1 MRKIM
6 KSKTILFPAIFILI
20 SACTSV
26 PPNDPQIQLDSRI
39 NNAMNKWEIP
49 GLAVVVVMG
58 GDSILMKGY
67 GSRALGTSK
76 PVNAET
82 YLQIASNTKMFT
94 AYTIGMLVDEGLL
107 NWDDP
112 VIKHIPEFKLPDPM
126 VAKNVAIDDL
136 LTHRSGLTGL
146 ILGGVRNPDYTI
158 EDLLKEL
165 EDTPLTTRFRA
176 RNNYS
181 QVGMALLGEIVARAS
196 GMSWEKFVQTRIFEP
211 LEMEASY
218 SSNADFTEK
227 VGNPA
232 EVENIMKPA
241 VKKDGKFIMGSW
253 QNVGTESLYAPA
265 GGIIS
270 NMRDMSTWIQFRLN
284 DGMRNGQQLISL
296 DALNEIREPR
306 IPVDHPTLPWSCVHP
321 CAELVDAGF
330 GHYSFEHRG
339 RRVISHNGAWMSSVI
354 AIMPSENIGV
364 GIFPNAWIGE
374 PVIWASYGFVNALAL
389 DILDHFLGH
398 QETDWSSMMAE
409 IVMAAGSG
417 Q

>member
-1 MRKIM
+1 MKIT
-6 KSKTILFPAIFILI
+6 SFFFSAIFTLI
-20 SACTSV
+20 TACTSS
-26 PPNDPQIQLDSRI
+26 PPSDPNIGLDSRI
-39 NNAMNKWEIP
+39 INSMARWEVP
-49 GLAVVVVMG
+49 GVAVVVVT
-58 GDSILMKGY
+58 GDTVLMKGY
-67 GSRALGTSK
+67 GSRILGTSK
-76 PVNAET
+76 PVNTET
-82 YLQIASNTKMFT
+82 YLAIASNTKMFA
-94 AYTIGMLVDEGLL
+94 AYTVGMLVDDGLL

-112 VIKHIPEFKLPDPM
+112 VIKHIPELKLPDRM
-126 VAKNVAIDDL
+126 VAKKVTIDDL
-136 LTHRSGLTGL
+136 LTHRSGLTEL
-146 ILGGVRNPDYTI
+146 ILGGIRNPDYKI

-165 EDTPLTTRFRA
+165 EDIPLSTRFRA

-181 QVGMALLGEIVARAS
+181 QAGMALLGEIVTRAS

-218 SSNADFTEK
+218 TSNPDFTDK
-227 VGNPA
+227 VGDPE

-241 VKKDGKFIMGSW
+241 VKKDGKFVMGSW
-253 QNVGTESLYAPA
+253 QNVGTESLYAPS

-270 NMRDMSTWIQFRLN
+270 NMRDMATWIQFRLN
-284 DGMRNGQQLISL
+284 NGMRNGQQLISS
-296 DALNEIREPR
+296 DALDEIRKPR
-306 IPVDHPTLPWSCVHP
+306 IPIEFDNIPWSCFHP

-389 DILDHFLGH
+389 DIFDHFLGH
-398 QETDWSSMMAE
+398 QEVDWSSKMAE
-409 IVMAAGSG
+409 IVMAAEPG

>member
-1 MRKIM
+1 
-6 KSKTILFPAIFILI
+6 
-20 SACTSV
+20 V
-26 PPNDPQIQLDSRI
+26 
-39 NNAMNKWEIP
+39 
-49 GLAVVVVMG
+49 AVVVVT
-58 GDSILMKGY
+58 GDTVIMKGY
-67 GSRALGTSK
+67 GSRAFGTSK
-76 PVNAET
+76 PINSET
-82 YLQIASNTKMFT
+82 YLAIASNTKMFT
-94 AYTIGMLVDEGLL
+94 AYTIGMLVEDGLL

-112 VIKHIPEFKLPDPM
+112 VIKHIPEFKLPDMM

-136 LTHRSGLTGL
+136 LTHRSGLTRL

-165 EDTPLTTRFRA
+165 EDTPLSTRFRA

-218 SSNADFTEK
+218 SCNAEFTEK

-241 VKKDGKFIMGSW
+241 VKKDAKVLMGSW
-253 QNVGTESLYAPA
+253 QAVGTESLYAPA

-284 DGMRNGQQLISL
+284 DGMWNGQQLISL
-296 DALNEIREPR
+296 EALNEIREPR
-306 IPVDHPTLPWSCVHP
+306 IPVDHPTLPWSCIHP

-339 RRVISHNGAWMSSVI
+339 RRVISHNGAFMASVI
-354 AIMPSENIGV
+354 AIMPSESIGV
-364 GIFPNAWIGE
+364 GIFSNAWFTE
-374 PVIWASYGFVNALAL
+374 PVPWASYGFVNALAL
-389 DILDHFLGH
+389 DIFDHYLDH
-398 QETDWSSMMAE
+398 QEMDWSSKMLE
-409 IVMAAGSG
+409 IVIAAKSG